1 MKSWRFFLR
10 CALGAL
16 RYRKQR
22 LLAAFAALAV
32 AAALATVLFAIYA
45 SVEQRIR
52 NEFRA
57 YGANITAVPLH
68 GGTIPLALAGAAESL
83 GAEAAPFL
91 VTAGRVGTRAVAVAG
106 FVPDKTARLTTYW
119 QVQGQRAV
127 AAGECVAGERLAS
140 DLSVTL
146 GATIALE
153 GAPCR
158 LTGIIAT
165 GGAEDDELL
174 LPLEDV
180 ARLSGIHDAASVIQI
195 RAEGSRIDQIRGA
208 LASQFPGVEIR
219 TIRSVAGT
227 ETNVVLKIRA
237 ALFLLTL
244 LILTITTLCVSSNFT
259 EMVIERAKEIGI
271 MKALG
276 AAEGR
281 LTAFFLSESSALAL
295 AGSLMGYLIGVVGA
309 AVIGRG
315 IFGSGFEAGAGW
327 VVFLSVTAVMLIV
340 ASIATAIAASRI
352 RAIQPAVI
360 LRGE

>member
-10 CALGAL
+10 VALGAL

-32 AAALATVLFAIYA
+32 AAALATVLFGIYGT
-45 SVEQRIR
+45 VEQRFR
-52 NEFRA
+52 NEFRV
-57 YGANITAVPLH
+57 YGANITAVPLR
-68 GGTIPLALAGAAESL
+68 GGTIPLRLAEVAESL

-91 VTAGRVGTRAVAVAG
+91 ITAGKVGARTVAVVG
-106 FVPDKTARLTTYW
+106 FVPDKTASLTTYW

-127 AAGECVAGERLAS
+127 ASGECVAGERLAS
-140 DLSVTL
+140 DLSVAV
-146 GATIALE
+146 GATVALE
-153 GAPCR
+153 GAPCK

-174 LPLEDV
+174 IPLAD
-180 ARLSGIHDAASVIQI
+180 AANLSGITQAASIIRI
-195 RAEGSRIDQIRGA
+195 RAEGRRLEEIRTA
-208 LASQFPGVEIR
+208 LATQFPAADVR

-244 LILTITTLCVSSNFT
+244 LILAITTLCVTSNFT
-259 EMVIERAKEIGI
+259 EIVIERAKEIGI

-281 LTAFFLSESSALAL
+281 LAAFFLSESSALAL
-295 AGSLMGYLIGVVGA
+295 AGSLTGYLTGALAA
-309 AVIGRG
+309 AVIGRQ

-327 VVFLSVTAVMLIV
+327 VVFLGVAAVMLIV
-340 ASIATAIAASRI
+340 SSIATAIAAARI